1 MNTENN
7 TPNNTP
13 LETVKKMLG
22 ALQDAYTMM
31 ILTASM
37 LNATAED
44 IKKTV
49 KEVGI
54 NVLE

>member
-31 ILTASM
+31 IFTASM